1 MFTLIFTAL
10 LGVAAGYLL
19 RKVRMLQH
27 VHSTITLTICF
38 MLFVLGLSVGQNSE
52 IISHLMHYGGQALL
66 ISVASIGG
74 SVIAAWLLH
83 RYILKGVGEEVKK

>member
-1 MFTLIFTAL
+1 MFTLILTVL

-19 RKVRMLQH
+19 RNVRTLQH

-52 IISHLMHYGGQALL
+52 IISHLVYYGGQALL
-66 ISVASIGG
+66 ICMASIGG

-83 RYILKGVGEEVKK
+83 RYIFKGVGEEVEK

>member
-1 MFTLIFTAL
+1 MFHIILIAL
-10 LGVAAGYLL
+10 SGVAAGYLL
-19 RKVRMLQH
+19 RNVRILQH

-52 IISHLMHYGGQALL
+52 IISHLMRYGGQAFL
-66 ISVASIGG
+66 VCMASIAG